1 MDGLTILPQ
10 NNRTTITIEDTA
22 LTEESIL
29 QIVNYLRF
37 EMLAQRAA
45 INNNYQ
51 TQIDE
56 WADQATQ
63 NWWNQQANNFLKD
76 VIQQWK

>member
-63 NWWNQQANNFLKD
+63 NWWNQQANSFLKD
-76 VIQQWK
+76 VIQQ

>member
-76 VIQQWK
+76 VIQQ